1 MVDNRKEKYITFSE
15 PISLKQTEKI
25 IEQMKRNNNIYRINN
40 KGNGFFVKIPY
51 KSKLLPVLMTSN
63 QVINTDDIKNNR
75 NISLYLGDN
84 KKIKT
89 IKLDNNR
96 LKYTNEKFDITILEI
111 KENEDNLNNKYL
123 ELDDEIINYFKLDK
137 KDRPKNLD
145 IFYNNESIYLLNYLK
160 DNDKYVSYGELL
172 DINHKELFHNCS
184 IKEESSGS
192 PILLLNNHKLIGINC
207 SSSNHHKYN
216 KGILLIYSIIELSKI
231 KNNLLI
237 IDKERNNIT
246 YNYIIGE
253 LDIKEDNQNIRII
266 NSYEQS
272 NRENN
277 LNGYEKDNENEKEIK
292 IIVK

>member
-1 MVDNRKEKYITFSE
+1 MVDYIKEKYSTSPE
-15 PISLKQTEKI
+15 PVSLKQTGMI
-25 IEQMKRNNNIYRINN
+25 LEQMKSNSICRINN

-51 KSKLLPVLMTSN
+51 KSKLLPLLITSN
-63 QVINTDDIKNNR
+63 QVINTDDIQNNR
-75 NISLYLGDN
+75 NISLYLDN

-111 KENEDNLNNKYL
+111 KENEDNLNNTYL

-145 IFYNNESIYLLNYLK
+145 ILYNNESIYLLNYLK
-160 DNDKYVSYGELL
+160 DNDIYVSYGKLL

-192 PILLLNNHKLIGINC
+192 PILLLNNHKLIGIYC
-207 SSSNHHKYN
+207 SSSKHYKYN

-277 LNGYEKDNENEKEIK
+277 LNGYEKKMK
-292 IIVK
+292 KK